1 MNLRGLI
8 RPAGRLLQIL
18 ALKSAWQPYRRHAFL
33 AYLRFLWGLRRGLI
47 GFLLALF
54 FLQTMV
60 IGFVGSG
67 VFAVLLATDDPRARL
82 WGLLVVFAALFIV
95 PIAVLT
101 YLLSDRV
108 WFRLSGAE
116 KKFETLFPKSERSSP
131 DH

>member
-8 RPAGRLLQIL
+8 RPAGRLLEIL
-18 ALKSAWQPYRRHAFL
+18 ALKSAWQPYKRHAFL
-33 AYLRFLWGLRRGLI
+33 AYLRCLWGLRRGLI
-47 GFLLALF
+47 GVLLVVF

-67 VFAVLLATDDPRARL
+67 VFAVLLATDDPRSRL
-82 WGLLVVFAALFIV
+82 WGLLAVFAALFVV
-95 PIAVLT
+95 PFAVLT

-116 KKFETLFPKSERSSP
+116 KKFETLVRKSERSPP
-131 DH
+131 DR